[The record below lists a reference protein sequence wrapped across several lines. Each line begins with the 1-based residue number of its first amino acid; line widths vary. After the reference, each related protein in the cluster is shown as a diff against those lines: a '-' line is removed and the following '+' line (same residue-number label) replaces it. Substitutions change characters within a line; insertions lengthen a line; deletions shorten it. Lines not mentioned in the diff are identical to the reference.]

1 MLQGLIFD
9 FDGTLVDSMPLHWL
23 AWNEVCTRHGI
34 HFPEERFYQLGGV
47 PSRKILAMLSAEQR
61 FEIDPVQVSREKEE
75 VYLAQMHR
83 VTLIEPV
90 VQIARAHHG
99 RVPLAIATGG
109 QRHIIPQVLDRL
121 GIAHLFDALC
131 TSEDVTNHK
140 PAPDV
145 FLLAAQRI
153 GADPRRCRGYE
164 DTDIGMEAI
173 RAAGMEAVDVREL
186 LAGKKP

>member
-34 HFPEERFYQLGGV
+34 HFPEDRFYKLGGV
-47 PSRKILAMLSAEQR
+47 PSKKILAMLSAEQQLD
-61 FEIDPVQVSREKEE
+61 IDTALVAREKEAGYISRLPQ
-75 VYLAQMHR
+75 VQI
-83 VTLIEPV
+83 IEPV
-90 VQIARAHHG
+90 MQIAREHHG

-109 QRHIIPQVLDRL
+109 QRHIIPRVLEQL
-121 GIAHLFDALC
+121 GIAHFFAAVC

-153 GADPRRCRGYE
+153 GADPRHCRGYE

-173 RAAGMEAVDVREL
+173 RAAGMEAVDVRDL
-186 LAGKKP
+186 LGEKK

>member
-9 FDGTLVDSMPLHWL
+9 FDGTLVDSMPLHWQ
-23 AWNEVCTRHGI
+23 AWREVCARHGL
-34 HFPEERFYQLGGV
+34 HFTEERFYQLGGV

-61 FEIDPVQVSREKEE
+61 IAIDPVQVSLEKESL
-75 VYLAQMHR
+75 YLDRLPQ
-83 VTLIEPV
+83 VQIIEPV
-90 VQIARAHHG
+90 MQIAREHHG

-109 QRHIIPQVLDRL
+109 QRRIIPRVLERL
-121 GIAHLFDALC
+121 GIAHFFDALC

-153 GADPRRCRGYE
+153 GADPRFCRAYE
-164 DTDIGMEAI
+164 DTNIGMEAI

-186 LAGKKP
+186 LGEKPR